1 MTAGLKACNPEAFS
15 RCCMLPPLSPAL
27 GPGPWFWQIGLGTPG
42 SSIWDSRLLWD
53 LRVKRSDPTPPCNPI
68 EYPSNTTEAAPENP
82 SGHNSSLPV
91 ASYGGSR
98 RPFFP
103 LGMPL
108 GPRPLCP
115 VARTARPC
123 PFKAVNG
130 KVHKTQGFLLFRF

>member
-1 MTAGLKACNPEAFS
+1 M
-15 RCCMLPPLSPAL
+15 PLSSHYTALLQQASPAVVSA
-27 GPGPWFWQIGLGTPG
+27 

-123 PFKAVNG
+123 ALKQKKSKLVQHEAFCAMIMHIDDDDAVWRLI
-130 KVHKTQGFLLFRF
+130 VRFLR